1 MLKVKF
7 TYRVRTCQH
16 PIESQ
21 LLVMQV
27 CAEAGGGVVST
38 RDFVNLR
45 HWALVDG
52 VYISAGGSV
61 NHPAMP
67 PQVALNSSLRFYMH
81 LQRSQ
86 PLVFSVEEGARRKW
100 SGMLGDEAGGGST
113 WPLPIPVA
121 AWHWHQGGLLS
132 ICCTYYDSPLIIS
145 GLDTPVNH
153 RQGIVWHPVWIHCKH
168 QSESSCVASW
178 PTTWLHCSI
187 LQWYGR
193 RCSSYPLTEFPWPR
207 SHWNISIG
215 LESGII
221 VLSPQPVNIK
231 MHCPDKNK
239 DKLELVWNVSC
250 CDRRSIYSPWMEI
263 HLWSMI
269 IDQCRQ

>member
-1 MLKVKF
+1 MSKRIAKSQIHM
-7 TYRVRTCQH
+7 YRVPTCKH
-16 PIESQ
+16 PIEHQ

-100 SGMLGDEAGGGST
+100 SGMLGDETGGGST

-121 AWHWHQGGLLS
+121 AWHRHQGGLSSVFLY
-132 ICCTYYDSPLIIS
+132 IL
-145 GLDTPVNH
+145 TPPHYFRV
-153 RQGIVWHPVWIHCKH
+153 GYPS
-168 QSESSCVASW
+168 QS
-178 PTTWLHCSI
+178 
-187 LQWYGR
+187 
-193 RCSSYPLTEFPWPR
+193 
-207 SHWNISIG
+207 
-215 LESGII
+215 
-221 VLSPQPVNIK
+221 
-231 MHCPDKNK
+231 
-239 DKLELVWNVSC
+239 
-250 CDRRSIYSPWMEI
+250 
-263 HLWSMI
+263 
-269 IDQCRQ
+269 